1 MVWRAALVAGVT
13 TAGLGLAA
21 IGHVAGRELRP
32 RAAPSVVQT
41 SAVPSAPAPVVA
53 SFGKKTF
60 KVQPEPQ
67 TLTVS
72 GANFSAGS
80 TASLEAPF
88 GLVTT
93 FVSASL
99 VDVTPT
105 SFKLTVTLDEPGTYL
120 LRIRAGDGQHS
131 NSVPV
136 VVTR

>member
-1 MVWRAALVAGVT
+1 MT

-32 RAAPSVVQT
+32 RATQPVVQT
-41 SAVPSAPAPVVA
+41 SAVPAAPAPVVT

-60 KVQPEPQ
+60 KVHPEPQ

-80 TASLEAPF
+80 TASLEAPL

-93 FVSASL
+93 FVSESL
-99 VDVTPT
+99 VDLTPT
-105 SFKLTVTLDEPGTYL
+105 SFKLTVTLDETGTYL
-120 LRIRAGDGQHS
+120 LRVRAGDGQRS